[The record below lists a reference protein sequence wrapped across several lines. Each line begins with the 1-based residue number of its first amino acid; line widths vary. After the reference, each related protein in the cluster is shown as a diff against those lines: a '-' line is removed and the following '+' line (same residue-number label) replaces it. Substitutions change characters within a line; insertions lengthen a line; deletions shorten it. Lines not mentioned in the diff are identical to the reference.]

1 MRNQLSK
8 MDRSV
13 LSCILV
19 VALFAASIYGSQEP
33 LTDLKTGGYCPQEM
47 CFFVFDRLEEQ
58 TQRMR
63 IVEETLRRMVTLFSS
78 VEPLAALSETLKS
91 DPVISSLFAAEET
104 HSVPESPD
112 WTILESVLLSSH
124 EDATSGSSSS
134 SNDKIV
140 DNYIVLKPTSNRFT
154 ATGRK
159 KRELSAD
166 ILEARMKVAAALNQA
181 SGVFKINFK
190 IIIFVLIY
198 CYLFRYCIMIE
209 ALYNSK
215 VFPNIV
221 HGSK

>member
-1 MRNQLSK
+1 MG
-8 MDRSV
+8 RSV

-19 VALFAASIYGSQEP
+19 AALFVTTNGSQEP
-33 LTDLKTGGYCPQEM
+33 LNDVKTGGYCPQEM

-124 EDATSGSSSS
+124 DDS
-134 SNDKIV
+134 
-140 DNYIVLKPTSNRFT
+140 T
-154 ATGRK
+154 A
-159 KRELSAD
+159 
-166 ILEARMKVAAALNQA
+166 A
-181 SGVFKINFK
+181 SGFPSKG
-190 IIIFVLIY
+190 
-198 CYLFRYCIMIE
+198 
-209 ALYNSK
+209 NSLK
-215 VFPNIV
+215 
-221 HGSK
+221 